1 MKDITQFEQNGM
13 TVLIRADG
21 YINAT
26 ALCKQANKLFA
37 DFNRL
42 NTTKVFLEELSLDMG
57 IPIPSLVEVSHG
69 IKQGG
74 SPREQ
79 GTWVHQLVAINLAQ
93 WLSPKYAV
101 LVTKVMQKFHKGEL
115 VVQDQQSKQLSQK
128 AAEMEVTA
136 SIFKSFHTIGT
147 LAGLKG
153 NQLTLSANLATRKL
167 TWIDPLELMELTH
180 LPVEVQE
187 ALLIPKQ
194 MGERL
199 GGLSSIKVNKMLEEL
214 GLQVQT
220 SYIDKGN
227 ITKKFWKLTKEGKQY
242 GIYLDT
248 SRKCTDGTPIRSI
261 KWYESVIELLRKKAQ
276 Q

>member
-1 MKDITQFEQNGM
+1 MNSINLFNESG
-13 TVLIRADG
+13 VEILIRSDG

-26 ALCKQANKLFA
+26 ALCKQAGKEFA
-37 DFNRL
+37 KWYRL
-42 NTTKVFLEELSLDMG
+42 DKTKSFLEELSSDIQIILT
-57 IPIPSLVEVSHG
+57 SLVQV
-69 IKQGG
+69 KQGG
-74 SPREQ
+74 LPKEQ

-128 AAEMEVTA
+128 ATEMEVTA

-147 LAGLKG
+147 LAGFKG

-180 LPVEVQE
+180 LPVEAQE

-194 MGERL
+194 IGERL

-214 GLQVQT
+214 ALQVQT
-220 SYIDKGN
+220 SYVGKGDLV
-227 ITKKFWKLTKEGKQY
+227 KKFWELTEEGKQY
-242 GIYLDT
+242 GIYVDT
-248 SRKCTDGTPIRSI
+248 SRKHTDGTPIRSI
-261 KWYESVIELLRKKAQ
+261 KWYESVIELLKGKAQ